1 MLDTLRSKHM
11 ELMDD
16 SDDDYVDNVSPEDEE
31 FVQQDGISRRTRG
44 REPKN
49 ERLKGQSGGYAWEDE
64 YHRSWDVVKED
75 ARGSLAGVVA
85 GIVEETKK
93 RRMTK
98 DGVPVHRG
106 IIRNMVLI
114 LDMSEAMT
122 EKDLRPNRYQLML
135 NYAIEFVSDFFDQ
148 NPISQLS
155 IVGMKDGLA
164 VMLSELEG
172 NPNAHVS
179 TLQNLRR
186 QDPKGVPSLQNALE
200 MARGILYH
208 VPSHCTKEVVIVF
221 GALLS
226 SDPSDIHKTIDNLV
240 KDKIRVR
247 VIGLAAQVAVCQE
260 LATRTN
266 FGQVNAYSVILNEQ
280 HFKEL
285 LLENT
290 TPLAVSKLSTMNS
303 STLVEM
309 GFPSRVS
316 ETEPSLCSCHS
327 QLTQGGY
334 ICPRCLAKICTL
346 PMLCPCCNLTLILS
360 THLARSLHHLFPLK
374 SFQEVSSAD
383 KDLQSF
389 CFSCL
394 IPFPRIDPAGGTG
407 RFVCPTCKN
416 QFCLDC
422 DVFCHETL
430 HNCPGCETRPR

>member
-1 MLDTLRSKHM
+1 
-11 ELMDD
+11 MDD
-16 SDDDYVDNVSPEDEE
+16 SDDDYVENLSPEDGVAE
-31 FVQQDGISRRTRG
+31 DGISRRTRA

-93 RRMTK
+93 RRITK
-98 DGVPVHRG
+98 DGVAVHRG
-106 IIRNMVLI
+106 IIRNMVLV
-114 LDMSEAMT
+114 LDMSEAML

-135 NYAIEFVSDFFDQ
+135 NYTSEFVTDFFDQ
-148 NPISQLS
+148 NPISQMA
-155 IVGMKDGLA
+155 IVGMADGLA
-164 VMLSELEG
+164 VLHSELEG
-172 NPNAHVS
+172 NPTVHTQA
-179 TLQNLRR
+179 LQNLKR
-186 QDPKGVPSLQNALE
+186 QEPKGVPSLQNALE
-200 MARGILYH
+200 MARGILYN
-208 VPSHCTKEVVIVF
+208 VPSHSTREVVIVF

-226 SDPSDIHKTIDNLV
+226 SDPSDIYKTIDNLV
-240 KDKIRVR
+240 KNRIRVR
-247 VIGLAAQVAVCQE
+247 IIGLAAHLAVCQE
-260 LATRTN
+260 LASRTN
-266 FGQVNAYSVILNEQ
+266 YGNAKAYSVILNEQ

-290 TPLAVSKLSTMNS
+290 TPLAVNKLSAMNS

-316 ETEPSLCSCHS
+316 ETEQTLCSDHS

-334 ICPRCLAKICTL
+334 ICPRCLAKVCTL

-360 THLARSLHHLFPLK
+360 THLARSLHHLFPMK
-374 SFQEVSSAD
+374 SFREVSKND
-383 KDLQSF
+383 PDVRTH
-389 CFSCL
+389 CYSCL
-394 IPFPRIDPAGGTG
+394 TPFPALDPAGGTG
-407 RFVCPTCKN
+407 RYACPLCKH

-430 HNCPGCETRPR
+430 HNCPGCQSLPR